1 MLEKRLRNVTRV
13 TAMYPAAPQKTLP
26 SVQFSTRKRLQT
38 RERLLD
44 FAYAAIIEK
53 GFAATSIEELV
64 YAAGITKSGFFYHFK
79 DKNDLARQLLERYL
93 AESELVL
100 DQLEVRARELHEDP
114 LHAFLIFLKLYAE
127 MVRDVIAQHP
137 GCIVSTLT
145 YQDRLFDETVVRLN
159 REGVLAWRARFLR
172 WLEDIVRVYTPRVA
186 VDIADLADQMTV
198 IADGS
203 IIMQRALADP
213 TLLERQALLHRA
225 MVRRLFL
232 DS

>member
-1 MLEKRLRNVTRV
+1 MC
-13 TAMYPAAPQKTLP
+13 PAATQTTLP
-26 SVQFSTRKRLQT
+26 SVQFSGRKRSQT

-44 FAYAAIIEK
+44 LAYDAIIQK

-64 YAAGITKSGFFYHFK
+64 EAAGITKSGFFYHFK

-93 AESELVL
+93 AESDAVL
-100 DQLEVRARELHEDP
+100 DQLEARARELSDDP
-114 LHAFLIFLKLYAE
+114 LHAFLIFLKLYSE
-127 MVRDVIAQHP
+127 MVRDVVALHP

-159 REGVLAWRARFLR
+159 RQGMLAWRARFLR
-172 WLEDIVRVYTPRVA
+172 WLEQIVALYPPKVD
-186 VDIADLADQMTV
+186 VDIDDLADQMTV
-198 IADGS
+198 VADGS

-213 TLLERQALLHRA
+213 TLHERQALLHRA
-225 MVRRLFL
+225 MIRRLFS